1 MILANQL
8 FILGCVFFLVLV
20 ELDVAKSAA
29 ARILSLVWFGG
40 LLMFFSRPIG
50 LALEDIVKWWGERNV
65 E

>member
-1 MILANQL
+1 M
-8 FILGCVFFLVLV
+8 V